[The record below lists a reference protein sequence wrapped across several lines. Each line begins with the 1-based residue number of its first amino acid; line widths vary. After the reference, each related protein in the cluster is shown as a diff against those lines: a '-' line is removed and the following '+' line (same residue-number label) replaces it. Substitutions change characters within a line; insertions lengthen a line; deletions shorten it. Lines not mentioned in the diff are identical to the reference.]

1 MTLWGVC
8 CFRAA
13 RVGNHLIIYMAL
25 VYRFA
30 DRNWLWK
37 YGSITARNTGYE
49 WLCITAWKNTRE
61 MELSFQATFHF
72 NNTIPRSLMAENNL
86 WINSIDV
93 AMDCGFRE
101 HSSLHPDFVLDFLHD
116 GMAFC
121 FLFFLFHY
129 LACPFRIE
137 SRLGGWTSFF
147 LSTSHRLRR
156 TSTFDDALASNDCI
170 MEWVNIPSNGTGGWN
185 HQMQSRGQMG
195 RGQKIPFLFLSEFM
209 VQRNR
214 CHPWLLKRIGWFWDQ
229 QKDFPYEIETQKLTL
244 PSLRWVFDL

>member
-1 MTLWGVC
+1 MTNKCFPVARRMTLWGVC

-86 WINSIDV
+86 WIKLDRRRHGLRVSRTLFPSPGLCFRFFAWRNGLLLSILLV
-93 AMDCGFRE
+93 PLFGLPLSKRE
-101 HSSLHPDFVLDFLHD
+101 QTWWLDFLLSLYIPQTQAYFYIWRRACVKWLHH
-116 GMAFC
+116 GM
-121 FLFFLFHY
+121 
-129 LACPFRIE
+129 
-137 SRLGGWTSFF
+137 G
-147 LSTSHRLRR
+147 
-156 TSTFDDALASNDCI
+156 
-170 MEWVNIPSNGTGGWN
+170 
-185 HQMQSRGQMG
+185 
-195 RGQKIPFLFLSEFM
+195 
-209 VQRNR
+209 
-214 CHPWLLKRIGWFWDQ
+214 
-229 QKDFPYEIETQKLTL
+229 
-244 PSLRWVFDL
+244 